1 MFAATMYIEIEAFDL
16 DSDGKIVM
24 FGSVVDK
31 QQNTITPVQMHSPSF
46 EQLFEKRSLELG
58 LSLEALIT
66 KVNQEIQEKHEQRM
80 RDRGI
85 PFVSFTTEN
94 TDQNLMDLLTGTGV
108 PGKE

>member
-1 MFAATMYIEIEAFDL
+1 MFEASMYIEIEAFDL
-16 DSDGKIVM
+16 DEEGKIVM
-24 FGSVVDK
+24 FGNVVDK

-58 LSLEALIT
+58 LSVVELIL
-66 KVNQEIQEKHEQRM
+66 KVNSEILEKQRQQM

-94 TDQNLMDLLTGTGV
+94 TDQNLMDSLTG
-108 PGKE
+108 